1 MNSLTYLSRQFD
13 VLASPR
19 TPPSTPVTESVPLLP
34 ETDNGEIGSLKRV
47 QTWSTK
53 LSSGD
58 DLSSWPLR
66 RSHSSPSDIHPGDP
80 SLPDSIPPPVPSQPS
95 TSQMSKPSSR
105 RPSVSVS
112 EKPIRP
118 KSSTETLLRR
128 IFFIRVL
135 LSLWHRVYN
144 LWISMT
150 RQNGLVR
157 APEVVV
163 EEGTDEEEKYSD
175 EEYKDEK
182 PLGLEMHPAPPHP
195 PPIQSS
201 SPPTPLEY
209 LNPVTRSDSSPAIP
223 QFDPPVIIESGSTI
237 TVTTASRVNDSPN
250 RRTPTPTLPT
260 HKTPLHRQKTLVLDL
275 DETLIHSTSRP
286 VDLHHGGGVLSTFG
300 FGRRNKGAGYTVE
313 VVLGGRSTIYHVYKR
328 PFVDY
333 FLRKVSAWYT
343 LVIFTASMQEYADPV
358 IDWLDAG
365 RGILTRRFFRESCTQ
380 LPNGSYTKDL
390 SIVEQDMSRVCLV
403 DNSPVCYIQ
412 NEANGIPIEGWTHD
426 PHDEAL
432 LDLLPVLDSLRF
444 TGDVRRVLGIR
455 GFS

>member
-1 MNSLTYLSRQFD
+1 MKKCLRKETERSEERQTLLRERWGGKGGHATSRVLHAPEYSPSYLSLALSPAFSSTAIRAALSVLSVFNAVYAALMNSLTYLSRQFD

-19 TPPSTPVTESVPLLP
+19 TPPSTPVTETVPLLP
-34 ETDNGEIGSLKRV
+34 EADNGEIGNLKRV

-53 LSSGD
+53 SFLLPSGED
-58 DLSSWPLR
+58 SSSWPLK
-66 RSHSSPSDIHPGDP
+66 RSYSSPSDIHPGDP
-80 SLPDSIPPPVPSQPS
+80 SLQDSILPPVPPQPS
-95 TSQMSKPSSR
+95 TSQIPKPPSR
-105 RPSVSVS
+105 RPSIAVS
-112 EKPIRP
+112 EKGIRP

-135 LSLWHRVYN
+135 LSLWHRMYN
-144 LWISMT
+144 LWISIT

-163 EEGTDEEEKYSD
+163 EEGTDEDEKYSD
-175 EEYKDEK
+175 EEFKDEK
-182 PLGLEMHPAPPHP
+182 PLGLEMHPP
-195 PPIQSS
+195 PPNPPLIQP
-201 SPPTPLEY
+201 SPTLTPPEY
-209 LNPVTRSDSSPAIP
+209 LNPVTRSISSPAVP

-286 VDLHHGGGVLSTFG
+286 LDLHHGGSVLSTFG

-333 FLRKVSAWYT
+333 FLRKV
-343 LVIFTASMQEYADPV
+343 
-358 IDWLDAG
+358 
-365 RGILTRRFFRESCTQ
+365 
-380 LPNGSYTKDL
+380 
-390 SIVEQDMSRVCLV
+390 CL
-403 DNSPVCYIQ
+403 
-412 NEANGIPIEGWTHD
+412 
-426 PHDEAL
+426 
-432 LDLLPVLDSLRF
+432 
-444 TGDVRRVLGIR
+444 
-455 GFS
+455 